1 MHQRLVSCQIL
12 RCIDAVRHQIEK
24 HYMDLVAMR
33 QDTRHINRLGFLQ
46 LYRLKTRILVKKISL
61 NMNNANLLVKHHLPR
76 AVLNKRRRF
85 TKKQGGIELSVDHD
99 LDTVKIIGLLD
110 GVDARGQLRDK
121 NIFVIDQKRRRPTKH
136 AGRAGDNRYF
146 TGQAELSIQKPRR
159 IGSTFTRSTP
169 YHDSA
174 VACTVVPVS
183 YNSGHGNIP
192 LSTVDGSSKQ
202 SRSRGMYSRSAQ
214 AGRAKHCCT

>member
-46 LYRLKTRILVKKISL
+46 RCRLKTRILVKKISL
-61 NMNNANLLVKHHLPR
+61 NMNNANLLVKHHLHR
-76 AVLNKRRRF
+76 AVLNKRNRF

-110 GVDARGQLRDK
+110 GVDVRGQLRNK
-121 NIFVIDQKRRRPTKH
+121 NIFIIDQKRRRPTKH
-136 AGRAGDNRYF
+136 AGDNRYF
-146 TGQAELSIQKPRR
+146 TGQAELSIQKLRR

-169 YHDSA
+169 YHDNA
-174 VACTVVPVS
+174 VAFTVVPVS
-183 YNSGHGNIP
+183 GNWGQCNIP
-192 LSTVDGSSKQ
+192 LSTVDGSSKK
-202 SRSRGMYSRSAQ
+202 SRNHGMYSRSAQ